1 MSKTSTLQYLIGE
14 EQMKTWQDDSPKTA
28 SKNDKITPH
37 NCSSLAASVHPFSD
51 SDKAPQRDAHQGQ
64 TLKCLVS
71 QLAEEE
77 LTALLKLAGKQTQGD
92 NSFGKEKGENQHSR
106 K

>member
-1 MSKTSTLQYLIGE
+1 MSKTPTLQHWIGK
-14 EQMKTWQDDSPKTA
+14 EQMKTWQDDSLKTA
-28 SKNDKITPH
+28 SENTKITPH
-37 NCSSLAASVHPFSD
+37 NGSSLAASVHPFSE
-51 SDKAPQRDAHQGQ
+51 SDKAPQRDDAHQGL

-92 NSFGKEKGENQHSR
+92 NSFGKEKGEN
-106 K
+106 